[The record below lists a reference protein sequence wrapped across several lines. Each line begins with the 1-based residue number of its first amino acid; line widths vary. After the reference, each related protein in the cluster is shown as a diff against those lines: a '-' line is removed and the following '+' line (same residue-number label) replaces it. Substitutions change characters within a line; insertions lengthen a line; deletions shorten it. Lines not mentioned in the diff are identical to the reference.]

1 MINYDLL
8 RQLCTIH
15 APSGE
20 EARMKNFLLQYIN
33 KNKSS
38 WKVQPTLHHGE
49 DFQDCLVLVFGKPTT
64 AVFAHMDSVGFT
76 VRYENQLV
84 PIGGPEAKNG
94 YKLKGEDSLGPIAC
108 ELELNEKN
116 QIFYN
121 FGRGIDRG
129 ASLTF
134 ECDFRETEDYVQ
146 SCYLDN
152 RLGIFNCLKLAE
164 SLENG
169 MIVFSTYEEHGGG
182 SVPFLAKFMVEKYG
196 IYQAL
201 ISDIT
206 WVTEGVEHGKG
217 VAISMRDRNVPRQ
230 SFVQIIQ
237 NLANNSR
244 IPYQLE
250 VESAGSSDG
259 RELQESPYPIDWCF
273 IGAPED
279 NVHSPDEKVHKKD
292 IESMLHMYQFLMRE
306 L

>member
-1 MINYDLL
+1 MTDYRLL
-8 RQLCTIH
+8 QQLCSIH

-20 EARMKNFLLQYIN
+20 EYMIKNFLLQYIK
-33 KNKSS
+33 KNQTD
-38 WKVQPTLHHGE
+38 WKVKPKIYQGE
-49 DFQDCLVLVFGKPTT
+49 DFQDCLVLVFGEPRA
-64 AVFAHMDSVGFT
+64 AVFAHMDSVGFS

-108 ELELNEKN
+108 EIEINKEN
-116 QIFYN
+116 QTFYK

-164 SLENG
+164 TLENG
-169 MIVFSTYEEHGGG
+169 MIVFSAYEEHGGG
-182 SVPFLAKFMVEKYG
+182 TVPFLAKFMVEKYG
-196 IYQAL
+196 VHQAL

-206 WVTEGVEHGKG
+206 WVTEGVKHGEG

-230 SFVQIIQ
+230 SFVQMII
-237 NLANNSR
+237 NMAENSD
-244 IPYQLE
+244 IPFQLE
-250 VESAGSSDG
+250 VEASGGSDG

-273 IGAPED
+273 VGAPED
-279 NVHSPDEKVHKKD
+279 NVHSPDEKVHKND
-292 IESMLHMYQFLMRE
+292 IQSMLSMYQFLMSE